1 MNIISIGKTALGLLS
16 KYSPEI
22 MVGGAIVGIITGTI
36 LAIKSKSKA
45 DAKMEELKRKASNEY
60 SSGVR
65 TSPEP
70 RVTEKIRVL
79 LTAYLS
85 TIVIET
91 ASIASIIG
99 AMVIKNKR
107 YQAVMAALSFSA
119 ETVKTY
125 QQMLK
130 DKLGPDE
137 AKKIDAAVRENVT
150 NEHTEHTNTIAT
162 GSGKTLIRDGFGGG
176 YFYSSKDEVEKAL
189 LIAINNALAHGEN
202 ELYISTLYDNLG
214 LEETQASYIN
224 CWYIC
229 NPDDIHLYW
238 RPYSTPDG
246 LLCWEFT
253 FAEEPKA
260 IYRY

>member
-1 MNIISIGKTALGLLS
+1 MSIISIGKTALGLLS

-22 MVGGAIVGIITGTI
+22 MVGGAIVGIIAGTI
-36 LAIKSKSKA
+36 LAVKSKSKA
-45 DAKMEELKRKASNEY
+45 DAKMEELKRTASKEY
-60 SSGVR
+60 SSGIR

-79 LTAYLS
+79 LIAYLS
-85 TIVIET
+85 TIVIES

-130 DKLGPDE
+130 DKLGQDE
-137 AKKIDAAVRENVT
+137 AKKIDAAVKET
-150 NEHTEHTNTIAT
+150 MANEHANTIAT

-189 LIAINNALAHGEN
+189 LIAINHAIAHGED
-202 ELYISTLYDNLG
+202 ELYVYDLYDSLG
-214 LEETQASYIN
+214 LEATQASYIN
-224 CWYIC
+224 SWCIC

-238 RPYSTPDG
+238 RPCSTPDG

-260 IYRY
+260 IHTY